1 MGLAEIISYNL
12 TNLSS
17 NIIKRGGFVYCST
30 MLCITLLWKDDIH
43 MGKKAN
49 TNKFQINMKNIHLTM
64 PFYFSACRRN
74 LLRRLTQN
82 WRLIEL
88 FVFISPFARV
98 CFIGPRLDWLEFS
111 CNKQIHK
118 CYLCTKLQFLHN
130 CCYIIDCTG

>member
-49 TNKFQINMKNIHLTM
+49 TNKFQINMKNIHLIIIWKSLISDKNEKIKHHKNEKKIYKFK
-64 PFYFSACRRN
+64 FYDFE
-74 LLRRLTQN
+74 LRYDVRFTQ
-82 WRLIEL
+82 
-88 FVFISPFARV
+88 FI
-98 CFIGPRLDWLEFS
+98 
-111 CNKQIHK
+111 
-118 CYLCTKLQFLHN
+118 
-130 CCYIIDCTG
+130 